1 MEYILKNG
9 IKLIYRPGINNL
21 TSISIGLEAGAFS
34 EGEQYGVAH
43 AVEHMVYKG
52 TKSKTE
58 DEINK
63 KLSSIFGFQNA
74 MTNYPYV
81 IYYGTLLDE
90 DFEQGVELFSDIL
103 INPALDE
110 AGFYEEMEI
119 IKQELNEWDADLEQ
133 FAEDKLFYNT
143 FNNRLKHPII
153 GTYDAL
159 NKITLG
165 DIKEFYK
172 KNYIPSNVCIV
183 VVSKLSF
190 DVIKNI
196 IEKYFLKWD
205 NNQKYEAL
213 NENNELLNNQINYVR
228 RDGINVSRVQ
238 MIFSL
243 SQINEEELDDFK
255 IFNEYFGEG
264 VNSLLFNELRTKMAI
279 VYDVLTEI
287 SYEKGIRLYKIN
299 FTTASKENAKKALK
313 RVIELIK
320 DINQNKYIFDED
332 MIKSLAKIKK
342 LKELLYQEKSI
353 NIAKKLST
361 EAVMNIKFSQK
372 EKYEDVL
379 KVAKKVLS
387 NYSAIIV
394 YWGEK
399 NEEQGTTTWGNFRI

>member
-394 YWGEK
+394 Y
-399 NEEQGTTTWGNFRI
+399 

>member
-34 EGEQYGVAH
+34 EGEQYGLAH

-58 DEINK
+58 DDINK

-90 DFEQGVELFSDIL
+90 DFEQGIELFSDIL

-153 GTYDAL
+153 GTYDTL

-172 KNYIPSNVCIV
+172 KNYIPSNACIV

-190 DVIKNI
+190 NVIKNI

-205 NNQKYEAL
+205 NNKKYEAL

-243 SQINEEELDDFK
+243 SQINEEELDNFK
-255 IFNEYFGEG
+255 VFNEYFGEG

-394 YWGEK
+394 Y
-399 NEEQGTTTWGNFRI
+399 

>member
-190 DVIKNI
+190 DVIKHI

-394 YWGEK
+394 Y
-399 NEEQGTTTWGNFRI
+399 

>member
-1 MEYILKNG
+1 MIKNG

-34 EGEQYGVAH
+34 EGEQYGLAH

-58 DEINK
+58 DDINK

-172 KNYIPSNVCIV
+172 KNYIPSNACIV

-190 DVIKNI
+190 NVIKNI

-205 NNQKYEAL
+205 NNKKYEAL

-243 SQINEEELDDFK
+243 SQINEEELDNFK
-255 IFNEYFGEG
+255 VFNEYFGEG

-394 YWGEK
+394 Y
-399 NEEQGTTTWGNFRI
+399 

>member
-34 EGEQYGVAH
+34 EGEQYGLAH

-58 DEINK
+58 DDINK

-172 KNYIPSNVCIV
+172 KNYIPSNACIV

-190 DVIKNI
+190 NVIKNI

-205 NNQKYEAL
+205 NNKKYEAL

-243 SQINEEELDDFK
+243 SQINEEELDNFK
-255 IFNEYFGEG
+255 VFNEYFGEG

-394 YWGEK
+394 Y
-399 NEEQGTTTWGNFRI
+399 

>member
-58 DEINK
+58 DDINK

-172 KNYIPSNVCIV
+172 KNYIPSNACIV

-190 DVIKNI
+190 NIIKNI

-205 NNQKYEAL
+205 NNKKYEAL

-243 SQINEEELDDFK
+243 SQINEEELDNFK
-255 IFNEYFGEG
+255 VFNEYFGEG

-394 YWGEK
+394 Y
-399 NEEQGTTTWGNFRI
+399 

>member
-58 DEINK
+58 DDINK

-172 KNYIPSNVCIV
+172 KNYIPSNACIV

-190 DVIKNI
+190 NVIKNI

-205 NNQKYEAL
+205 NNKKYEAL

-243 SQINEEELDDFK
+243 SQINEEELDNFK
-255 IFNEYFGEG
+255 VFNEYFGEG

-394 YWGEK
+394 Y
-399 NEEQGTTTWGNFRI
+399 

>member
-213 NENNELLNNQINYVR
+213 NENKELLNNQINYVR

-394 YWGEK
+394 Y
-399 NEEQGTTTWGNFRI
+399 

>member
-313 RVIELIK
+313 GVIELIK

-394 YWGEK
+394 Y
-399 NEEQGTTTWGNFRI
+399 

>member
-228 RDGINVSRVQ
+228 RYG
-238 MIFSL
+238 M
-243 SQINEEELDDFK
+243 
-255 IFNEYFGEG
+255 
-264 VNSLLFNELRTKMAI
+264 
-279 VYDVLTEI
+279 
-287 SYEKGIRLYKIN
+287 
-299 FTTASKENAKKALK
+299 
-313 RVIELIK
+313 
-320 DINQNKYIFDED
+320 
-332 MIKSLAKIKK
+332 
-342 LKELLYQEKSI
+342 
-353 NIAKKLST
+353 
-361 EAVMNIKFSQK
+361 
-372 EKYEDVL
+372 
-379 KVAKKVLS
+379 
-387 NYSAIIV
+387 
-394 YWGEK
+394 
-399 NEEQGTTTWGNFRI
+399 

>member
-143 FNNRLKHPII
+143 FNNRLNHPII

-387 NYSAIIV
+387 NYSAILV
-394 YWGEK
+394 Y
-399 NEEQGTTTWGNFRI
+399 